1 MKEWT
6 ESDSARARDRT
17 NEALCAAGNVANTP
31 TNNAAPSRDT
41 WGYPVETMKASHRA
55 ARRAASLLRRPD
67 NVGDTLSSSLLNTLC
82 L

>member
-6 ESDSARARDRT
+6 ENDSARARDRT

-41 WGYPVETMKASHRA
+41 RGYPRRNDESLASRGA
-55 ARRAASLLRRPD
+55 TRCVAPATRGVS
-67 NVGDTLSSSLLNTLC
+67 
-82 L
+82 